1 MTNKSLKNRIKK
13 IIELNHK
20 MSELLDEYE
29 LDSSKV
35 KEKSFINSVDSV
47 LYEAEQI
54 MKKTHVRA

>member
-35 KEKSFINSVDSV
+35 KEKSFINSVNSV
-47 LYEAEQI
+47 LYKAEQI
-54 MKKTHVRA
+54 MKKTQVRA